1 MEFRDLKKQYQVLR
15 EEMDRAVLDAMASG
29 AYIMGPQVRELEQ
42 QLAEYVGVKHCLTCA
57 NGTDALTL
65 ALKAWGI
72 GPGDAVFV
80 PDFTFFS
87 SAEVVPLEG
96 AEPVFVDVCEDTFNI
111 DVADLERAI
120 DRVLAEGRLCPRVV
134 VAVDLFGLPA
144 DYQAISAVA
153 DKYGLLILEDGAQG
167 FGGSIQM
174 ADQVGHDVNVI
185 PSNHSVVSRDNSVIP
200 GLTGNLKRAC
210 SFGDIATTSFF
221 PAKPLGC
228 YGDGGAV
235 FTDNDEWASL
245 IASYRVHGKGTFK
258 YDNVRI
264 GLNSRLDTV
273 QAAILQVKLKAF
285 AEYELDAV
293 NNVAARYTELLYG
306 LATPVI
312 PEGCR
317 SSWAQYTVRF
327 ASRDERDAVQAALK
341 DESIPAMVY
350 YPKPLHLQT
359 AFADFSTRPSGLGR
373 NNSVALSF
381 RAESRYLDI
390 CPVATCLC
398 ERVLSLPLHPYMT
411 NEEIETVCGVIRKTL
426 R

>member
-1 MEFRDLKKQYQVLR
+1 MLFYRASKGEAMEFRDLKKQYQVLR

-29 AYIMGPQVRELEQ
+29 AYIMGPQVKELER
-42 QLAEYVGVKHCLTCA
+42 QLAEYVCVKHCLTCA
-57 NGTDALTL
+57 NGTDALIL

-111 DVADLERAI
+111 DASDLERAVKE
-120 DRVLAEGRLCPRVV
+120 VLSEGRLCPRVV

-144 DYQAISAVA
+144 DYEAIRAVA
-153 DKYGLLILEDGAQG
+153 DRYGLLVLEDGAQG
-167 FGGSIQM
+167 FGGTI
-174 ADQVGHDVNVI
+174 GE
-185 PSNHSVVSRDNSVIP
+185 
-200 GLTGNLKRAC
+200 KRAC

-235 FTDNDEWASL
+235 FTDNDEWAAL
-245 IASYRVHGKGTFK
+245 IASYRVHGKGAFK

-285 AEYELDAV
+285 VDYELEAV
-293 NNVAARYTELLYG
+293 NAVAARYTELLQG

-312 PEGCR
+312 PKR
-317 SSWAQYTVRF
+317 YYSSWAQYTIRF
-327 ASRDERDAVQAALK
+327 ASREERDDVQSALK
-341 DESIPAMVY
+341 AEGIPAMVY

-359 AFADFSTRPSGLGR
+359 AFTDFSTRPSGLGR
-373 NNSVALSF
+373 NDSVSLSF
-381 RAESRYLDI
+381 RAKSRNLDI
-390 CPVATCLC
+390 CPLQPRCASGCCRCLC
-398 ERVLSLPLHPYMT
+398 IRIWRPKKLRRSVTQFTELCDEFVQT
-411 NEEIETVCGVIRKTL
+411 QETLGRTPA
-426 R
+426 